1 MLDSCSV
8 KRVSGSTVDPG
19 TGEDTPTYTALY
31 GTDEEPGRCK
41 VQTFEAFEQTP
52 EAVGHQ
58 FTVQRYAVHVPVGSF
73 APAIGDLVTIA
84 EAAMDENLTGRVF
97 RVVALLHK
105 TAATAYRLGVTD
117 EVA

>member
-1 MLDSCSV
+1 MLDSCTV
-8 KRVSGSTVDPG
+8 KRVTGTVTDPL
-19 TGEDTPTYTALY
+19 TGQDTPTYATLY
-31 GTDEEPGRCK
+31 TGRAK

-52 EAVGHQ
+52 EAGGHQ
-58 FTVQRYAVHVPVGSF
+58 FTVQRYAVHVPVGAW
-73 APAIGDLVTIA
+73 APAVGDLVTIDT
-84 EAAMDENLTGRVF
+84 AALDPNLATRTF